1 MTRASAKLATLAALA
16 VSAAGCQDPYANERA
31 RPPKSA
37 TGTTSDVQRPGPRA
51 GAIPA
56 TPQQP
61 RRSARA
67 AAQAFAV
74 TWVNWDWRSSE
85 QQQQQLARLAVGELA
100 RQLQASAANARRDA
114 SLARDKPGSRGAL
127 AATNLR
133 VDGRRAQG
141 LVVTREQTYTAGRAD
156 LGGQRYRVYRV
167 ALLADH
173 KRWGVSS
180 WQPQP

>member
-1 MTRASAKLATLAALA
+1 MRAAARLAALAALA
-16 VSAAGCQDPYANERA
+16 VSVSGCQDPYANERA
-31 RPPKSA
+31 RPPKFA
-37 TGTTSDVQRPGPRA
+37 TRTTSEVERPGPRA

-56 TPQQP
+56 PPRQP
-61 RRSARA
+61 RRSAGA

-85 QQQQQLARLAVGELA
+85 EQQQQLARLAVGELA
-100 RQLQASAANARRDA
+100 RQLEASAASAPRDA
-114 SLARDKPGSRGAL
+114 SLARDKPGSRGAV

-167 ALLADH
+167 ALRADQ

>member
-1 MTRASAKLATLAALA
+1 
-16 VSAAGCQDPYANERA
+16 VE
-31 RPPKSA
+31 
-37 TGTTSDVQRPGPRA
+37 RPGPRA

-85 QQQQQLARLAVGELA
+85 QQQQQLARLAVGKLA
-100 RQLQASAANARRDA
+100 RQLQASAADARRDA
-114 SLARDKPGSRGAL
+114 SLARDKPGSRGAV

-167 ALLADH
+167 ALVADH
-173 KRWGVSS
+173 KRWGASS